1 MKNLV
6 PNNNYIISWNNEPEF
21 EATYLRKER
30 GFFIFLMQGIELPIR
45 EQYLI
50 VKKIAWMHAR
60 ILIIYI
66 IVHP

>member
-50 VKKIAWMHAR
+50 VKKIA
-60 ILIIYI
+60 
-66 IVHP
+66 